1 MEKKKKKKTSRDE
14 PTLPFHFEDEQT
26 GVQGGEVSA
35 TAIQL
40 VSGGTRTQAPL
51 EYSVPSEVN
60 VTWTSDYK
68 DKRGTQKLHDHSSRV
83 NLLGVASGT
92 TTRS

>member
-1 MEKKKKKKTSRDE
+1 M
-14 PTLPFHFEDEQT
+14 
-26 GVQGGEVSA
+26 SA

-40 VSGGTRTQAPL
+40 VSGGARTQAPL
-51 EYSVPSEVN
+51 EYPVPSEVD
-60 VTWTSDYK
+60 VTWTSVYK
-68 DKRGTQKLHDHSSRV
+68 DKCGTQKLQDHSSRV